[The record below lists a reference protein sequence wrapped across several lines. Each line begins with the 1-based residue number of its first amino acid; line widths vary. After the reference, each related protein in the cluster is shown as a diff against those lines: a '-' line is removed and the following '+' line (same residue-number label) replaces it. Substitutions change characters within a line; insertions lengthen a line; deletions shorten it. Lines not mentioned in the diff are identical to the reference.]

1 MKYKI
6 GVEHIVSIKD
16 LTKEDYDT
24 IMDLTEKIKA
34 EPEKYSKSL
43 EGKILGICFFEP
55 STRTR
60 LSFES
65 AMLRLGGKQLG
76 FSDTASTSVKKG
88 EVLYDTIKML
98 EGYTDAILL
107 RHPNRGSG
115 KLAQNESKVPIVS
128 GGTGTQEH
136 PTQSLLDMFT
146 VKEHFGRLDNL
157 KIAIMG
163 DLKYGRTIPSL
174 IYSLAKYSGN
184 KIYAVSHELLRI
196 SKEVKYDAEKMG
208 MEINEIE
215 ELTPELLKDLDVL
228 YVTRVQRER
237 FPNDDLYNKVR
248 GNYIVTKALVDRA
261 NQNMIVLHPLPRVDE
276 LDFEID
282 GLPQAKYF
290 DQAQNGVYTRMAIL
304 LLLIKGEIDV

>member
-24 IMDLTEKIKA
+24 IMDLTDKIKA
-34 EPEKYSKSL
+34 EPEKFSKKL
-43 EGKILGICFFEP
+43 DGKILGICFFEP

-115 KLAQNESKVPIVS
+115 QLAIKESKVPIVS

-136 PTQSLLDMFT
+136 PTQSLLDMYT
-146 VKEHFGRLDNL
+146 IKEHFGRLDNL
-157 KIAIMG
+157 KIVIMG
-163 DLKYGRTIPSL
+163 DLRYGRTIPSL
-174 IYSLAKYSGN
+174 VYSLAKYSGN

-196 SKEVKYDAEKMG
+196 SKEVRYDAEKMG
-208 MEINEIE
+208 IEVNEIE
-215 ELTPELLKDLDVL
+215 ELTPEIMEELDVL
-228 YVTRVQRER
+228 YVTRVQIER
-237 FPNDDLYNKVR
+237 FPNAEIYNKVR
-248 GNYIVTKALVDRA
+248 GKYLVTKELIERA
-261 NQNMIVLHPLPRVDE
+261 NEKMIVLHPLPRVDE

-282 GLPQAKYF
+282 HLPQAKYF